1 VIAILRLEHAEV
13 SKQLTGGPEVER
25 KNHTY
30 KEVEMN
36 PASRQDVQNIVE
48 VARNRTLERMPAK
61 QDFLQLFD
69 NVRNLINLHQQSQQ
83 LLKQSEYQRSQLSR
97 RVVALE
103 ARITALDNE
112 LKTTQFM
119 IARLA
124 ERPAQQIAMPERQEQ
139 QTSAA
144 PSTEY
149 VYRPA

>member
-1 VIAILRLEHAEV
+1 
-13 SKQLTGGPEVER
+13 
-25 KNHTY
+25 
-30 KEVEMN
+30 MN

-48 VARNRTLERMPAK
+48 VAKNRTLERIPTK
-61 QDFLQLFD
+61 QEFIQLFD
-69 NVRNLINLHQQSQQ
+69 NVRNLISLHQQSQQ

-112 LKTTQFM
+112 LKNTQFM

-144 PSTEY
+144 PSTQY